1 MKPFLFFISLS
12 IIFTNLYA
20 QTKKDSLLVFVG
32 ERISVEALPQE
43 NEIVRGD
50 TVIENGDTS
59 IVLKAQMSMD
69 TKYAARYKVLKK
81 LYGSFK
87 TDTIEFLAFD
97 HYGYPAFSN
106 YKTVLLY
113 VSIENGILVHEKY
126 QFTDVYKTKDGRW
139 ASGYRVEDYA
149 HEFNKNTNIKPQRIR
164 FVKPVYYDLE
174 QTTSKQIAEW
184 FPSPYYFIQSHRATV
199 VYGNYIEQL
208 FELKKAGILKAR
220 GIF

>member
-1 MKPFLFFISLS
+1 MKALLFFISLM
-12 IIFTNLYA
+12 ILFTHLSA

-32 ERISVEALPQE
+32 EKILVEELPQE
-43 NEIVRGD
+43 KEIARID
-50 TVIENGDTS
+50 TVVENGDTS
-59 IVLKAQMSMD
+59 FVQKVRWNMD
-69 TKYAARYKVLKK
+69 GKYLARYKVLQKI
-81 LYGSFK
+81 YGSFK
-87 TDTIEFLAFD
+87 TDTVEFLAFD

-139 ASGYRVEDYA
+139 ASGYRIEDYA

-164 FVKPVYYDLE
+164 FVKPVYYDLK
-174 QTTSKQIAEW
+174 QTTSKQSAEW
-184 FPSPYYFIQSHRATV
+184 FPSPYNFIQSHRATV

-208 FELKKAGILKAR
+208 FELKKTGILKAR